1 MELVPEFHD
10 TYQTGQFQVTQSV
23 VILTVVIGW
32 CSPGSPFPLL
42 YLLVPPYKNGNP
54 E

>member
-10 TYQTGQFQVTQSV
+10 TDQTGQFQVTQSV
-23 VILTVVIGW
+23 VILTVVTGW
-32 CSPGSPFPLL
+32 YSPGSPFPLL
-42 YLLVPPYKNGNP
+42 YLLVPPYRNDNP